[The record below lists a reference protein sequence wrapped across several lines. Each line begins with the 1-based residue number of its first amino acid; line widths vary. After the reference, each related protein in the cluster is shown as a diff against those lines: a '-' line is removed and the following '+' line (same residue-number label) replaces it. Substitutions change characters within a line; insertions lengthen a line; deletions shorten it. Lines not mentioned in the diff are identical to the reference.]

1 MELHRECENTIYFA
15 WSTVEK
21 LSLLLWE
28 KGTLHPTDYCSTS
41 QFWQKQAQTE
51 SCAHSLEHKC
61 TIGAAQRNVHQPTVH
76 ININMQLSH
85 NRYESKQKQQQTK
98 TDYLLWQI
106 HTCSLLIL
114 KLKNRRENIQIS
126 CPFGWLLCTCS
137 WIFSYDEICSLA
149 VTKRLI
155 WPWNEETQGMKNK
168 VLAPPFAEGW
178 KN

>member
-1 MELHRECENTIYFA
+1 MELHRELYTMYFA
-15 WSTVEK
+15 WSTVDK

-28 KGTLHPTDYCSTS
+28 KGTLHLTDYCSRS
-41 QFWQKQAQTE
+41 QFPQKQAETE
-51 SCAHSLEHKC
+51 SRSRSLEHKC
-61 TIGAAQRNVHQPTVH
+61 TIGAAQKNLHQLTVQ
-76 ININMQLSH
+76 INIDMQLSH
-85 NRYESKQKQQQTK
+85 KQIWIKTEKKTK
-98 TDYLLWQI
+98 KINYLLWQI

-114 KLKNRRENIQIS
+114 KQKARREDIQIS

-137 WIFSYDEICSLA
+137 WIFSYDEIRSLA

-155 WPWNEETQGMKNK
+155 WPWNEETQWMKNK